1 MESGGDRAE
10 VVSHVEGFQGT
21 FGGATGVV
29 PGHGAVIV
37 SSCLIGGALIL
48 DISIVVLIGTFAG
61 ATGVAPGAGA
71 VIVSSWLKGG
81 ALVLEISIAVL
92 ITGTCELFS
101 TIVAQCTRGCIYYN

>member
-71 VIVSSWLKGG
+71 VIVSCWFIGG
-81 ALVLEISIAVL
+81 ALVLEIAVL
-92 ITGTCELFS
+92 ITSTCELFS